1 MELTEDQKE
10 LLKRDEENRRTFQT
24 FLEQVNKDYKS
35 YFQKVGDKRDSI
47 GWYFSLVT
55 NSRPPAIRLRYIRQ
69 HDLSEEIKSK
79 VINKYRDLF
88 GESAD
93 YQVIES

>member
-47 GWYFSLVT
+47 GWYFSF
-55 NSRPPAIRLRYIRQ
+55 SY
-69 HDLSEEIKSK
+69 
-79 VINKYRDLF
+79 
-88 GESAD
+88 
-93 YQVIES
+93 